1 MVITEKALE
10 SKTSSFQPTYEI
22 TAICIFMCYKPQD
35 IKQADVGLYLV
46 QFHINIIV
54 IQILI
59 LAEISTKIFD
69 LALRS
74 ISGTL
79 IRYNPTSN

>member
-1 MVITEKALE
+1 
-10 SKTSSFQPTYEI
+10 
-22 TAICIFMCYKPQD
+22 MCCKPQD
-35 IKQADVGLYLV
+35 IKQADIGLYLV

-69 LALRS
+69 LASRS
-74 ISGTL
+74 ISGYL
-79 IRYNPTSN
+79 DLVQPSFKLKES